1 MQSMHRSLPQR
12 AWLTNAGVCWWSSH
26 TACQGDADVR
36 GTHLTVMCYRTV
48 RNLDRY
54 FGRTHVS
61 DVPGAGTMGVGGRGD
76 IHPAGPETA
85 ATAPVGA
92 GNV

>member
-1 MQSMHRSLPQR
+1 MQ
-12 AWLTNAGVCWWSSH
+12 
-26 TACQGDADVR
+26 ACASARTLLGLEGHVDVR
-36 GTHLTVMCYRTV
+36 CRTLHMRLNHRAAVWYRTV

-54 FGRTHVS
+54 FGRSHLS
-61 DVPGAGTMGVGGRGD
+61 DVPGAGTMGTGGRGD